1 MSRTRIRSGS
11 APLDVLVLDAR
22 LRQSLVCVQR
32 LGRSGL
38 TVGAAESAGLD
49 DAVPAFRSRW
59 CRARAWLPAHD
70 EPDAVQLHE
79 LLQLIRQSRPRV
91 LLASHDG
98 TIELVRRHRAELER
112 HVAIALAPEPALAV
126 AVDKDRTLELADRL
140 GIGVPRGMGVSDPA
154 ELRAAAHEV
163 GFPAVVKP
171 AQSWLGSG
179 ASAARLTARLVCSPA
194 ELDRAAGEVLSLGG
208 HVLVQPW
215 LPGRREAVMTLR
227 ANGRLCAEFA
237 QVAHRMTPPLGGTS
251 VLRESIPVPDDIGRA
266 TRRLVD
272 AMGLEGVAEVEFRRD
287 AAGRPLLM
295 EVNSRLSA
303 SVLVAVRAGVNLP
316 EMLWRWAA
324 GEPVEPVPSYRTGVR
339 VRWLGGEIDWLRETL
354 HSQGRPDVP
363 TRRRAA
369 AMLLRDTL
377 RPSAYDYVDLRDPVP
392 AVVAASDLVGDLS
405 RAAGRRLRPL
415 RRTRR
420 TAPAA

>member
-1 MSRTRIRSGS
+1 M
-11 APLDVLVLDAR
+11 PLDVLVLDAR

-38 TVGAAESAGLD
+38 TVGAAEAAGLD
-49 DAVPAFRSRW
+49 AAVPAFRSRW
-59 CRARAWLPAHD
+59 CRVRTGLPAHD
-70 EPDAVQLHE
+70 APDADQLRA
-79 LLQLIRQSRPRV
+79 LLKLVRDTRPQV
-91 LLASHDG
+91 LLPSHDG
-98 TIELVRRHRAELER
+98 TIELVRRHRAELGR
-112 HVAIALAPEPALAV
+112 HVSIALAPEEALAV
-126 AVDKDRTLELADRL
+126 AVDKDRTLELAARL
-140 GIGVPRGMGVSDPA
+140 GIGVPRGVGVLGLADV
-154 ELRAAAHEV
+154 RAAARDV

-227 ANGRLCAEFA
+227 ADGRLCAEFA

-251 VLRESIPVPDDIGRA
+251 VLRESIPLPEDIGRA
-266 TRRLVD
+266 TRELVD
-272 AMGLEGVAEVEFRRD
+272 AMGLDGVAEVEFRRD
-287 AAGRPLLM
+287 AAGRPMLM
-295 EVNSRLSA
+295 EVNPRLSA
-303 SVLVAVRAGVNLP
+303 SVLVAVRSGVDLP
-316 EMLWRWAA
+316 TMLWRWGA
-324 GEPVEPVPSYRTGVR
+324 GEPVQPVRSYRTGVR

-369 AMLLRDTL
+369 AMLLRDTA
-377 RPSAYDYVDLRDPVP
+377 RPSGYDYVDLRDPVP

-415 RRTRR
+415 VPSRGTRR
-420 TAPAA
+420 AGQVHR